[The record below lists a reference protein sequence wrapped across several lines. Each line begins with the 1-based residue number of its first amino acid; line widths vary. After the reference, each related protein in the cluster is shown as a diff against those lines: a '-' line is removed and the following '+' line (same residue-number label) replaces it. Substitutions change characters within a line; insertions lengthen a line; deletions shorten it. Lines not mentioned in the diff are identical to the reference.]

1 MGRWGRCDYRE
12 LKKLDERLQQLS
24 EVDMDRLCRDAAKKI
39 AQILL
44 NKVKKRTPVGVAP
57 KFDGPKTVKVKGASG
72 KSRTFLTRSG
82 AIREQYWAGYRGG
95 SLRDAWTILPI
106 EKHGDQYTVT
116 VINNLEYASYVE
128 YGHRQTPGRY
138 VPALGNE
145 IIKGVSMKL
154 NATFGAGYKIY
165 QNDVE
170 QGFKEPCF
178 FIAVL
183 KPDISPLQKN
193 RFMNRNPLDVHYFPT
208 SGRNNAELFTMAGDL
223 MECLEFI
230 TLPNGDVLHG
240 TSMSYE
246 VQDGV
251 LHFFVNYNLTLRIE
265 TEETAMETLET
276 TVEPKKG

>member
-1 MGRWGRCDYRE
+1 
-12 LKKLDERLQQLS
+12 
-24 EVDMDRLCRDAAKKI
+24 
-39 AQILL
+39 
-44 NKVKKRTPVGVAP
+44 
-57 KFDGPKTVKVKGASG
+57 
-72 KSRTFLTRSG
+72 
-82 AIREQYWAGYRGG
+82 
-95 SLRDAWTILPI
+95 
-106 EKHGDQYTVT
+106 
-116 VINNLEYASYVE
+116 
-128 YGHRQTPGRY
+128 
-138 VPALGNE
+138 
-145 IIKGVSMKL
+145 MKL
-154 NATFGAGYKIY
+154 NAAFGAGYKIY

-208 SGRNNAELFTMAGDL
+208 SGRNNAELFAMAGDL

-251 LHFFVNYNLTLRIE
+251 LHFFVNYNLTLRRE

-276 TVEPKKG
+276 TVEPKKGDSMATRKKAATAQEPTITAPVVFPKERVLTFRRYADRRDLLSVLLEDGKEYTFDQIDGLINDFMKGKVK

>member
-1 MGRWGRCDYRE
+1 M
-12 LKKLDERLQQLS
+12 
-24 EVDMDRLCRDAAKKI
+24 I
-39 AQILL
+39 
-44 NKVKKRTPVGVAP
+44 
-57 KFDGPKTVKVKGASG
+57 
-72 KSRTFLTRSG
+72 
-82 AIREQYWAGYRGG
+82 
-95 SLRDAWTILPI
+95 
-106 EKHGDQYTVT
+106 
-116 VINNLEYASYVE
+116 
-128 YGHRQTPGRY
+128 
-138 VPALGNE
+138 NE

-170 QGFKEPCF
+170 QGFK
-178 FIAVL
+178 
-183 KPDISPLQKN
+183 DISPLQKN
-193 RFMNRNPLDVHYFPT
+193 RFMNRNPLDVHYFPI

-251 LHFFVNYNLTLRIE
+251 LHFFVNYNLTLRRE

-276 TVEPKKG
+276 TVEPKKGC

>member
-1 MGRWGRCDYRE
+1 
-12 LKKLDERLQQLS
+12 
-24 EVDMDRLCRDAAKKI
+24 
-39 AQILL
+39 
-44 NKVKKRTPVGVAP
+44 
-57 KFDGPKTVKVKGASG
+57 
-72 KSRTFLTRSG
+72 
-82 AIREQYWAGYRGG
+82 
-95 SLRDAWTILPI
+95 
-106 EKHGDQYTVT
+106 
-116 VINNLEYASYVE
+116 
-128 YGHRQTPGRY
+128 
-138 VPALGNE
+138 
-145 IIKGVSMKL
+145 MKL

-208 SGRNNAELFTMAGDL
+208 SGRNNTELFTVAGDL

-246 VQDGV
+246 VEDGV
-251 LHFFVNYNLTLRIE
+251 LHFFVNFNLTLSR
-265 TEETAMETLET
+265 
-276 TVEPKKG
+276 PKERVLTFKRYAARRDLLSVLLKDGKEYTHDQIDGLIKDFMKGKVN

>member
-1 MGRWGRCDYRE
+1 M
-12 LKKLDERLQQLS
+12 
-24 EVDMDRLCRDAAKKI
+24 I
-39 AQILL
+39 
-44 NKVKKRTPVGVAP
+44 
-57 KFDGPKTVKVKGASG
+57 
-72 KSRTFLTRSG
+72 
-82 AIREQYWAGYRGG
+82 
-95 SLRDAWTILPI
+95 
-106 EKHGDQYTVT
+106 
-116 VINNLEYASYVE
+116 
-128 YGHRQTPGRY
+128 
-138 VPALGNE
+138 NE

-183 KPDISPLQKN
+183 KPDIAPLQKN

-208 SGRNNAELFTMAGDL
+208 SRRNNSEMFKVAWDL

-246 VQDGV
+246 VEDGV
-251 LHFFVNYNLTLRIE
+251 LHFFVNFNLTLSRPS
-265 TEETAMETLET
+265 EETPMETLDVD
-276 TVEPKKG
+276 VEPKKG